1 MRDMREKNHLRE
13 GTCRWRFRRGIFPR
27 VCVLLQLLER
37 RTGLVGRKNAV
48 WAEKCSD
55 WVLTEI
61 LGFAH
66 PFSRRAEIVHLQL
79 N

>member
-1 MRDMREKNHLRE
+1 
-13 GTCRWRFRRGIFPR
+13 
-27 VCVLLQLLER
+27 LQLLER